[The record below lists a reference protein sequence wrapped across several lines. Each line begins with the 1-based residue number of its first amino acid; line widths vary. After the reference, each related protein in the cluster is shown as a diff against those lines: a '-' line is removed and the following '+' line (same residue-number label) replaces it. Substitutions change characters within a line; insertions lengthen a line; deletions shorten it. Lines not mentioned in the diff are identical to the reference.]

1 MFVNLLS
8 CNSVHSKITAGCGFL
23 MLLMT
28 GILWFCDHM
37 YFIKEM
43 NLPCPRVPNVLMTT
57 KSLIRSEVLNFLLKY
72 LSEIW
77 VKFVLLCT
85 CRIKGTD

>member
-1 MFVNLLS
+1 MFINLLP
-8 CNSVHSKITAGCGFL
+8 CNSVHSKIAAGCGFL
-23 MLLMT
+23 MLLTT

-43 NLPCPRVPNVLMTT
+43 NLPFPRVPNVLMTT

-77 VKFVLLCT
+77 VKFFLLCT
-85 CRIKGTD
+85 CGIKGTD